1 VNTSA
6 LRRMVKA
13 ETERLLSATQ
23 TIGLSVSSA
32 QIEQLVTYVDLLE
45 KWNRTYNLTAIRSRR
60 EMFDRHL
67 IESLSI
73 APFLSGQ
80 HRIDVGTGAGLPGLP
95 LAIVEPDIDYVLLDS
110 NGKKTRFLAEVK
122 RSLGL
127 SNITVETVRVESWQP
142 DRLFDAVVTRAFAD
156 LATTFERIDHVLGPQ
171 GMLFAMKTESVN
183 QEVAEMPSNMAL
195 AGSWDISVPGRDWS
209 FQLLGVR
216 RLPGDNT

>member
-1 VNTSA
+1 
-6 LRRMVKA
+6 MVKA

-110 NGKKTRFLAEVK
+110 NGKKTRFLTEVK

-127 SNITVETVRVESWQP
+127 SNITVETVRVETWQP
-142 DRLFDAVVTRAFAD
+142 KRLFDAVVTRAFAQRRKTLLNNFKGIFD
-156 LATTFERIDHVLGPQ
+156 AATLEALGIDPGARAETLTLDQFVALA
-171 GMLFAMKTESVN
+171 
-183 QEVAEMPSNMAL
+183 EVAQPKL
-195 AGSWDISVPGRDWS
+195 
-209 FQLLGVR
+209 
-216 RLPGDNT
+216 